1 MDLALQA
8 LGLQREV
15 VLLVPHFLFA
25 LDTVRRTDLVAMLP
39 SRLVHQAEGLR
50 VVEPPLPV
58 AGYQIAMLWHEA
70 VHRDPAQVWLRE
82 QMVASLAD

>member
-39 SRLVHQAEGLR
+39 SRRGLQAEGITR
-50 VVEPPLPV
+50 V
-58 AGYQIAMLWHEA
+58 
-70 VHRDPAQVWLRE
+70 
-82 QMVASLAD
+82 